1 VGIVVDGR
9 ERGGCAGSLR
19 KVFKKR
25 KRSIT
30 SITMLRLR
38 MLRCDGCVMLVQKKH
53 HKLTVLQR
61 LAECVIWKILKE
73 RRFL

>member
-1 VGIVVDGR
+1 
-9 ERGGCAGSLR
+9 
-19 KVFKKR
+19 
-25 KRSIT
+25 
-30 SITMLRLR
+30 